1 MSLNSMLQ
9 GPSSVS
15 KIILRDATILRELTK
30 TETAARELLAAAFE
44 TLLFRL
50 HECWR
55 FSLFVRPIRLL
66 ELLMLVIDELTS
78 LLIERG

>member
-9 GPSSVS
+9 GPLSVS
-15 KIILRDATILRELTK
+15 EIILRDATIPKELTK
-30 TETAARELLAAAFE
+30 TETAAGELLAAAFE
-44 TLLFRL
+44 TLRFCL

-66 ELLMLVIDELTS
+66 GLLMLVINELAG